1 MSGVSC
7 EAYNTL
13 IMMVFTRKK
22 GSNSIQSVVKE
33 KGNRIFGS
41 AFICFLSLSISAL
54 LNVLGSCLWEKW
66 PFW

>member
-1 MSGVSC
+1 M
-7 EAYNTL
+7 
-13 IMMVFTRKK
+13 MMVFTRKK

-41 AFICFLSLSISAL
+41 AFICFLSFSISAL